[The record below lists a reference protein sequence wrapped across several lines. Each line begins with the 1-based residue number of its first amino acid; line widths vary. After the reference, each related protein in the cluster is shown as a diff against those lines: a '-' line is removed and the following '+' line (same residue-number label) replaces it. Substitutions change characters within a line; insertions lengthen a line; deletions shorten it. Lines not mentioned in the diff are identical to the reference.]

1 MSDNPYPA
9 AFAAFASLLEERF
22 AQGIYTT
29 EDCIRYLFFSSLLTH
44 AGITP
49 NEIVLEYPHPS
60 FAGKEVDIYALPAGG
75 QEGLVAELEYD
86 RNISAS
92 NNNARTRQAGMIFS
106 DIGRLARFDP
116 LDEKIRRFLIY
127 ITDGEMQGY
136 FRNPHN
142 GLEWFLDAEIGR
154 EMLLNPD
161 RLNSLSATFRRN
173 AGEIGAKTSIALV
186 YSAEMLGHALRI
198 YEINPGNRQP

>member
-60 FAGKEVDIYALPAGG
+60 FAKKVVDAYVLPADGR
-75 QEGLVAELEYD
+75 EGMVAEFKYD
-86 RNISAS
+86 RRIPSAKRKPRS
-92 NNNARTRQAGMIFS
+92 QQAGKVFA
-106 DIGRLARFDP
+106 DIGRLASFSIRN
-116 LDEKIRRFLIY
+116 ETIRRYLIY
-127 ITDGEMQGY
+127 ITDGEMQRY
-136 FRNPHN
+136 FRNARN

-154 EMLLNPD
+154 ETPLDLD
-161 RLNSLSATFRRN
+161 RLKGLSATFQKN
-173 AGEIGAKTSIALV
+173 AGEIDPQTSITLV
-186 YSAEMLGHALRI
+186 YGAELPDHVLRI
-198 YEINPGNRQP
+198 CEIRPGHR